1 MSGCKSA
8 GCPNCSGVCTI
19 YSYKN
24 KLGGWNVVQ
33 NKNIALPIKNNQPDY
48 ETMEI
53 LISAIKKLV
62 IKDVVLYTNE
72 KINTSK
78 K

>member
-1 MSGCKSA
+1 MAKE
-8 GCPNCSGVCTI
+8 I
-19 YSYKN
+19 I
-24 KLGGWNVVQ
+24 LMQVQ

-62 IKDVVLYTNE
+62 IKDVVLYVNE
-72 KINTSK
+72 KINTTK
-78 K
+78 KW

>member
-1 MSGCKSA
+1 MAKE
-8 GCPNCSGVCTI
+8 I
-19 YSYKN
+19 I
-24 KLGGWNVVQ
+24 LMQVQ

-62 IKDVVLYTNE
+62 IKDVVLYVNE
-72 KINTSK
+72 KINTTK
-78 K
+78 KC